1 VALHHCRPYR
11 CLRAPVTS
19 ARGIE
24 GKLAHERQRRVR
36 AKYMSMVR
44 KKKVVVE
51 MSTPDG
57 PSGQDALAQA
67 ASGSLTPG
75 MVVGGIYRA
84 IRLVGVGGMGEVW
97 EARHERT
104 KGRVA
109 LKLLLSEMGR
119 HQEVLLRFQ
128 REVEITSGLNHPNIV
143 RVSDADKLPDG
154 RPYLIMEFLEGHDLT
169 HVIGKPMP
177 VSEATEI
184 IEQAAMGLHA
194 AHGQS
199 IIHRDLKPANIFL
212 VPLPGTSRSLVKILD
227 FGISKAVDGLSKLT
241 QTRTVMGTP
250 YYMAPEQATGG
261 GSVMDA
267 RADQFSLA
275 AIAYELLT
283 GRMAFEGDGMVN
295 ILYRVVHEA
304 PPTFASLGVAAGPAV
319 EAVVL
324 RGLSKSP
331 NDRFGTVLEF
341 SDALKR
347 AGQLAVVAPRPKAA
361 APVRPTSLL
370 PTGRVATTTLSA
382 STGEMEAVGGDSQ
395 DEFEVLS
402 AVKSPRRKAV
412 ALLSGVAVLAV
423 AVLAIVILRGSPAG
437 NKSSPTSG
445 GPSVSFVP
453 PVAPAPLPSPLP
465 PASHAEPVAAEP
477 IAAPVAEPLPQPTKP
492 RASTKSTHDHQ
503 GSPRIPK
510 TVAGKPRLH
519 PGPLNDTL

>member
-1 VALHHCRPYR
+1 
-11 CLRAPVTS
+11 
-19 ARGIE
+19 
-24 GKLAHERQRRVR
+24 
-36 AKYMSMVR
+36 MSLSG
-44 KKKVVVE
+44 E
-51 MSTPDG
+51 D
-57 PSGQDALAQA
+57 SGQDAVALAT
-67 ASGSLTPG
+67 SGSLTPG

-169 HVIGKPMP
+169 HVIGHPMA
-177 VSEATEI
+177 VTDVAEI

-241 QTRTVMGTP
+241 QTRTLMGTP

-283 GRMAFEGDGMVN
+283 GRMAFEGDGIVN
-295 ILYRVVHEA
+295 VLYKVVHEA
-304 PPTFASLGVAAGPAV
+304 PPTFGSLGVSTGSGV
-319 EAVVL
+319 EAAVL

-347 AGQLAVVAPRPKAA
+347 AGQLAAAAPRPKAGP
-361 APVRPTSLL
+361 PVRSTSLL
-370 PTGRVATTTLSA
+370 PVGPAATTTLRASA
-382 STGEMEAVGGDSQ
+382 GEMEAVDGSADSRDGG
-395 DEFEVLS
+395 EVL
-402 AVKSPRRKAV
+402 AAEKSSRRKVVGILA
-412 ALLSGVAVLAV
+412 GVAALTV
-423 AVLAIVILRGSPAG
+423 AVLAIVTLRGSPARP
-437 NKSSPTSG
+437 KSIPTSS
-445 GPSVSFVP
+445 GPTVSFVP
-453 PVAPAPLPSPLP
+453 PVAPALVPSPALP
-465 PASHAEPVAAEP
+465 AAHEEPAAAEPVAA
-477 IAAPVAEPLPQPTKP
+477 PLPQQAKPKAATK
-492 RASTKSTHDHQ
+492 TSTHDHQ
-503 GSPRIPK
+503 GPARIPK
-510 TVAGKPRLH
+510 AMTGKPTRH
-519 PGPLNDTL
+519 PGPLNDNL